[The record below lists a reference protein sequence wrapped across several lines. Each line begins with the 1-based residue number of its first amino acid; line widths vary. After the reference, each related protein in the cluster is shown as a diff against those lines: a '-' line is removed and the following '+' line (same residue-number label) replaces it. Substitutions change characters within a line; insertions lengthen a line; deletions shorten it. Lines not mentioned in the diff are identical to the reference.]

1 MRATVRP
8 AGSAMQFILDT
19 AEVCFFVA
27 GSARVVAQLD
37 GDQVVAILSHY
48 LALAE
53 LTAELAVRRV
63 QAAADD
69 ESGEPLPRRRL
80 RHVNGRRLRGLR

>member
-37 GDQVVAILSHY
+37 GEHVVAILSHY

-69 ESGEPLPRRRL
+69 DGEPLPRRRL
-80 RHVNGRRLRGLR
+80 LHVNGRRLRGLR